1 MAGAEPPLTR
11 VGPLM
16 HKALCCLRCGGF
28 AGFRPAHT
36 KGPIGYGRA
45 VSRLV
50 NWEHDDILGY
60 FSRTLEEFGSS
71 KLTRYLLRDSL
82 ACTIAQKHKLRSRA
96 AAYRTQAPTLNSFPS
111 PSSSRP
117 RRFLTE
123 RAAPTW
129 PCSSSSG
136 CPIGHGTGTPTVP
149 LFDSLNAAAAHDRRE
164 WQGAEARLAMRRVA
178 RQGEEASALVEC
190 AAGLTTSELRAILR
204 RRAEA
209 RAALDFDAADAA
221 RLELAARGVHI
232 NDKLNRWEAADGRS
246 GLVTPF
252 ALHSRGWGAARA
264 QEGARPAPMCSDGI
278 ARRMG

>member
-1 MAGAEPPLTR
+1 MAGAEPPLAR

-28 AGFRPAHT
+28 AGFRPAHA

-50 NWEHDDILGY
+50 NWEHADILGY

-71 KLTRYLLRDSL
+71 KLTRFLLRDSL

-96 AAYRTQAPTLNSFPS
+96 AAYRTQAQTLNGFPM

-117 RRFLTE
+117 RRFQIE

-136 CPIGHGTGTPTVP
+136 CPIGHGTGTATVP
-149 LFDSLNAAAAHDRRE
+149 LFDSLSAAEAHDRRE
-164 WQGAEARLAMRRVA
+164 WQAADARLAMRRVA
-178 RQGEEASALVEC
+178 RQGEEASALVEG
-190 AAGLTTSELRAILR
+190 AAGLSTPELRLILG

-209 RAALDFDAADAA
+209 RAAQDFDAADEVRA
-221 RLELAARGVHI
+221 ELAARGVHV

-252 ALHSRGWGAARA
+252 SIQSRGWAALRDV
-264 QEGARPAPMCSDGI
+264 EGVRPAPVFSDGR
-278 ARRMG
+278 ARRVG